1 MDDGI
6 YWFPIGDFHVPY
18 MSKIIDMTDDTIVFI
33 GRFYL
38 EPEVLPIEAH
48 LFKNNIV
55 YKCIITHK
63 EFIDDEDD
71 YDRDFSGFPRH
82 YLQSETIEIKYKN
95 LGVLGKTPEDDE
107 FIKKATD
114 TDEFKKRNEV
124 FVLAREERE
133 RKERRE
139 KWERDNPELA
149 ARFKAPTTQEFLSK
163 EKPDS

>member
-6 YWFPIGDFHVPY
+6 YWMPIGDFHVPY
-18 MSKIIDMTDDTIVFI
+18 MSKILDMTDDTIVFM
-33 GRFYL
+33 GYFYI
-38 EPEVLPIEAH
+38 EPETLPIE
-48 LFKNNIV
+48 LLLVKNNKV
-55 YKCIITHK
+55 YKCIINHK

-71 YDRDFSGFPRH
+71 ENRDFSAFPRH
-82 YLQSETIEIKYKN
+82 YLQSEIIEVNYKN

-107 FIKKATD
+107 FFKRANDKD
-114 TDEFKKRNEV
+114 TVKERNRT

-139 KWERDNPELA
+139 TWERNNPELA

-163 EKPDS
+163 EKSDS